1 MGENNITFND
11 RKINNS
17 TFYRKKDYLIVMT
30 LMLIKYEFLKKNPL
44 EKEVYLNASSGHDDN
59 DYMGPLCIMLPQ
71 MIGYVKCFDDNKTT

>member
-1 MGENNITFND
+1 
-11 RKINNS
+11 
-17 TFYRKKDYLIVMT
+17 MT